1 MLSYFQASLI
11 ATVGAVGFYFV
22 MVMGMFDFSIGAN
35 IMLSAIVGCVFASRF
50 GMGYA
55 GLIIGS
61 VLTGTIVGLLNGI
74 FYVKLR
80 IPSMIV
86 TTGLALIYESVAN
99 YIAGGVEQTL
109 PSNLRAFGQMPWNII
124 LALLACV
131 AAYIFLN
138 YTKIGTYTYAIGSN
152 EFVAK
157 NMGINVNKYKVL
169 AFILSGAFLGVMAIL
184 TISYGSSMVAVTG
197 MASMSRNFVPT
208 MGCFFGLAFKK
219 YGMPL
224 QAIVIGEFVINIIFF
239 GFIAMGAPTAI
250 QDVITGLALLII
262 ITLTTKAEKRRD
274 CQVNRGR
281 KCNERGKITG
291 KNLCKS
297 FGITKAVQNV
307 SFNVNKGEVHALI
320 GENGSGKSTLTNM
333 LTGIYSI
340 GSGTFILDGK
350 EIHPKNQVEANNEGV
365 SIIVQELGTLSGL
378 TVAENIFLGHEDQ
391 FVHMGIKNTNAMNK
405 KATELLKQYGFERI
419 KAADIIDNYNFEDRK
434 LVEIV
439 KATYFNPKIVV
450 IDETTTALSQEGREE
465 LYKHM
470 NRIRESGNT
479 VIFISHDLPEIL
491 EKSDTITILRDGV
504 YIDTVKS
511 KDVTEDDLKRLMVGR
526 EVTGDYY
533 RADYG
538 EKVSDEVVLSVKNVT
553 VPGLIED
560 VSFDL
565 HKGEILGF
573 GGLSESGM
581 HEIGKAIFGASYDRT
596 GTVQLA
602 DGTQINDIPGA
613 IKHSIAYTSKD
624 RDNESVVLNQS
635 IGDNICLPSL
645 DSLANKLHLLSDK
658 KLREFSN
665 QFAKQMSV
673 KMVNVNQF
681 VSELSGG
688 NKQKVVLAR
697 WIEKIPIL
705 SFSTVRPVVL
715 ISRLNRTFTS

>member
-1 MLSYFQASLI
+1 
-11 ATVGAVGFYFV
+11 
-22 MVMGMFDFSIGAN
+22 
-35 IMLSAIVGCVFASRF
+35 
-50 GMGYA
+50 
-55 GLIIGS
+55 
-61 VLTGTIVGLLNGI
+61 
-74 FYVKLR
+74 
-80 IPSMIV
+80 
-86 TTGLALIYESVAN
+86 
-99 YIAGGVEQTL
+99 
-109 PSNLRAFGQMPWNII
+109 
-124 LALLACV
+124 
-131 AAYIFLN
+131 
-138 YTKIGTYTYAIGSN
+138 
-152 EFVAK
+152 
-157 NMGINVNKYKVL
+157 
-169 AFILSGAFLGVMAIL
+169 
-184 TISYGSSMVAVTG
+184 
-197 MASMSRNFVPT
+197 MSEVR
-208 MGCFFGLAFKK
+208 
-219 YGMPL
+219 L
-224 QAIVIGEFVINIIFF
+224 QV
-239 GFIAMGAPTAI
+239 
-250 QDVITGLALLII
+250 
-262 ITLTTKAEKRRD
+262 
-274 CQVNRGR
+274 
-281 KCNERGKITG
+281 

-491 EKSDTITILRDGV
+491 DKSDTITILRDGV

-511 KDVTEDDLKRLMVGR
+511 KDVTEDDLKRLMVGRDLMVGR

-602 DGTQINDIPGA
+602 DGTQINDIPSA

-697 WIEKIPIL
+697 WIGKDSDI
-705 SFSTVRPVVL
+705 VVL
-715 ISRLNRTFTS
+715 DSPTRGIDIKVKQDIYQLMNQMRKNGKSIIMISEELMELIGMCDRIIIMKDGKISGELERDEAMDENSLITMMV